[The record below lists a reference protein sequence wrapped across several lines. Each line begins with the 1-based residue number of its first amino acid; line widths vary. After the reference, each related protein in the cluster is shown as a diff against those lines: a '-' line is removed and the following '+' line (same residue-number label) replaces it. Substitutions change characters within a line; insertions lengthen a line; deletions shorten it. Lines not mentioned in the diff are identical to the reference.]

1 MKIILKNNRYGKCDK
16 KEEENV
22 VRRDERSLSTHTEHT
37 HTQKGKKFLKYVS
50 TRKRYLYQ
58 IRKGKNSYS
67 NINRGLKKFKC
78 NWHYELNV
86 IKLRN

>member
-1 MKIILKNNRYGKCDK
+1 MVNVTKRK
-16 KEEENV
+16 KKMQLGEMRGHYQPIQN
-22 VRRDERSLSTHTEHT
+22 T
-37 HTQKGKKFLKYVS
+37 HTQKGKNFLKYVS